1 MSKSIKTNY
10 ILNSIRTITS
20 MLFPLITFPYV
31 ARILM
36 ADGIGQINFFSSI
49 ISYISLFTCLGIPIY
64 AIRETAKVRD
74 NIKELNKV
82 TVEILILHF
91 ILTILG
97 YIIVFIIAYNVP
109 EIKTDIP
116 LFLLLSLTIFFTFIG
131 AEWFYTGL
139 EDFKYITVRAIL
151 VKTVC
156 VILLFILVKSKND
169 LIYYA
174 LYTVLVTVGNNCF
187 NFVRLRKYI
196 KPEFIIIK
204 DLKPFR
210 HIKPVIRIFALN
222 IVISIYV
229 NLDKVMLGFIS
240 SNAAVGYYTGATK
253 ITGLLMSI
261 VSSLQTVMIPRCSYL
276 IGEGNMEKFHNLI
289 QKVVDYV
296 IAVTIPISVAT
307 FIMAP
312 FFIRLFCGASY
323 EPSILTLRIV
333 SPIIFLIAMSGIP
346 CFQILYP
353 QGKEKYAIASTA
365 TGATVNFILNIFLIP
380 LFAENGA
387 ALATVIAETTVTF
400 TMYYFGRKYIMV
412 KKWDKHYGN
421 CLFAAFVMAMVL
433 CVISLLKLS
442 DLANLIIMILL
453 AIITYMLIL
462 YLFKD
467 NFVLSLTSLV
477 KKRLRI

>member
-1 MSKSIKTNY
+1 
-10 ILNSIRTITS
+10 

-91 ILTILG
+91 ILTIFG

-156 VILLFILVKSKND
+156 VILLFVLVKSKDD

-174 LYTVLVTVGNNCF
+174 SYTVLVSVGNNLF
-187 NFVRLRKYI
+187 NFIRLRRYI
-196 KPEFIIIK
+196 KPKFVNIK
-204 DLKPFR
+204 SLKPFR
-210 HIKPVIRIFALN
+210 HIKPVIKIFALN

-240 SNAAVGYYTGATK
+240 GNAAVGYYTGATK
-253 ITGLLMSI
+253 ITGIMKSI

-276 IGEGNMEKFHNLI
+276 VGEGKMDKFYTLI
-289 QKVVDYV
+289 QNVVDYV
-296 IAVTIPISVAT
+296 IALTIPISILT
-307 FIMAP
+307 FIMSP
-312 FFIRLFCGASY
+312 FIIRVFCGASY
-323 EPSILTLRIV
+323 EPAILTLRLL

-353 QGKEKYAIASTA
+353 MGKEKYAIASTA
-365 TGATVNFILNIFLIP
+365 SGATVNFLLNLLLIP
-380 LFAENGA
+380 YFAENGA
-387 ALATVIAETTVTF
+387 AFATLIAESTVTF
-400 TMYYFGRKYIMV
+400 TMYYYGRKHIKV
-412 KKWDKHYGN
+412 KRWNKHYLN
-421 CLFAAFVMAMVL
+421 CIFAAVIMLIVL
-433 CVISLLKLS
+433 CFICMMKLS
-442 DLANLIIMILL
+442 DISSVIIMPIIAILVY
-453 AIITYMLIL
+453 AYIL
-462 YLFKD
+462 YLTKD
-467 NFVLSLTSLV
+467 KFAMYLVSLV
-477 KKRLRI
+477 KKEILDIFPKY